1 MMRTSKLT
9 KIQKFA
15 ILRAIVA
22 FWILYDIFRANG
34 KNAHFTMLF
43 FLSGLLLASTA
54 FLGSKKD
61 IGKLRVF
68 HVILLVL
75 SFTAA
80 AGLKFIVNGIGAN
93 VYMFFT
99 LTEVLT
105 LRERMIKPFLLLH
118 ALIYLAVTVLY
129 TVWEHG
135 SPTAMLPNL
144 IFYFSLISILALIRN
159 LRSEK
164 EEVKKLNLELQDS
177 NTKLREY
184 SLKVEELTIERER
197 AKMAQELHDSLGHSL
212 MALTM
217 HLDFARKAF
226 ATQPEK
232 VKEILVK
239 TDEIAKTAIQE
250 LRSAVSVLKEE
261 RRISDLSES
270 LRELADNFKMLGNI
284 TIRVEQDQELEALN
298 PELKNC
304 IYKTIREGLTNGIRH
319 GEATDFR
326 ITVKSENSAVTIKVQ
341 DNGRGSVSSIE
352 SNGLKGI
359 RERIEA
365 LGGTVGF
372 VSGSEPGF
380 VIQAMIPL
388 SGRVTEVD

>member
-1 MMRTSKLT
+1 MIRTSKLT

-15 ILRAIVA
+15 VLRVFVA
-22 FWILYDIFRANG
+22 FWILYDIFRLNER
-34 KNAHFTMLF
+34 NAHFTGLF
-43 FLSGLLLASTA
+43 LLSGLLLVATA
-54 FLGSKKD
+54 FLGSKRD
-61 IGKLRVF
+61 SGKLRVF
-68 HVILLVL
+68 HIVLLVL

-80 AGLKFIVNGIGAN
+80 AGLRFVVNGVGAN
-93 VYMFFT
+93 VYMIFT
-99 LTEVLT
+99 LTEVLA
-105 LRERMIKPFLLLH
+105 LKERLIKPFLLLH

-129 TVWEHG
+129 TLYVNG
-135 SPTAMLPNL
+135 DPAAMLPNL

-232 VKEILVK
+232 VKEILTK
-239 TDEIAKTAIQE
+239 ADEIAKTAIQE

-261 RRISDLSES
+261 RRINDLSES

-284 TIRVEQDQELEALN
+284 KINVDQDRELETLN

-326 ITVKSENSAVTIKVQ
+326 IAVKSGNNAVGIKVE
-341 DNGRGSVSSIE
+341 DNGRGGVSFTE
-352 SNGLKGI
+352 SNGLRGI
-359 RERIEA
+359 RRRIEA
-365 LGGTVGF
+365 LGGTVDFLSGPEAGF
-372 VSGSEPGF
+372 A
-380 VIQAMIPL
+380 IQAMIPL
-388 SGRVTEVD
+388 GGRGSEVD